1 MPETHELPFP
11 VWSVVTA
18 IAVLLVVSAFFSIA
32 ETALTA
38 ASRPRLHALARQ
50 GSRRA
55 RIVNEIRA
63 RSETLIGTVLIG
75 YNLVT
80 ILASALA
87 TSALIAIFGDAG
99 VAYATAGMTVLV
111 LVFAEVLPKTYALN
125 KPDRTALALAPA
137 LRPIIWLLGP
147 VTRAVSVTVLVTLR
161 LFGVKITAE
170 LGSAESE
177 QELRG
182 AIELHKGPGPE
193 VKEERAM
200 LRSIL
205 DLDDVEVSQIMIHRK
220 NVVMLDGDQPAAEIA
235 AQVLASPYTRL
246 PIFRDEPDNVVG
258 VLHAKALLR
267 ALQATGGNVAKIDLL
282 EIAAKPWFIPDT
294 TSLLGQLRAFRE
306 RREHFALVVDEY
318 GTLMG
323 IVTLEDILEEIVGDI
338 FDEHQAVAVGVRPQ
352 PDGSYL
358 VDGTVPIRDLNREF
372 EWELPD
378 GEAATIAGLVMA
390 EARRIPEV
398 GQQFTFYR
406 FRFAVLRRQRNQIT
420 LLRVT
425 PPKPAPADKAA

>member
-1 MPETHELPFP
+1 MPFFSGLSELWAT
-11 VWSVVTA
+11 VIV
-18 IAVLLVVSAFFSIA
+18 IAVLLIVSAFFSMA
-32 ETALTA
+32 ETAMTA

-63 RSETLIGTVLIG
+63 QSERLIGTVLVG
-75 YNLVT
+75 NNLVN

-87 TSALIAIFGDAG
+87 TSALITVFGEVG
-99 VAYATAGMTVLV
+99 VAYATAAMTVLV
-111 LVFAEVLPKTYALN
+111 LVFAEILPKTYALN
-125 KPDRTALALAPA
+125 NPDRVAVVLAPA
-137 LRPIIWLLGP
+137 LRPLIALLNP
-147 VTRAVSVTVLVTLR
+147 VTRAFSAVVRTTLR
-161 LFGVKITAE
+161 VFGILVKAE

-182 AIELHKGPGPE
+182 AIELHKGPEPE
-193 VKEERAM
+193 IKEERKM

-205 DLDDVEVSQIMIHRK
+205 DLDDVEVGQIMIHRK
-220 NVVMLDGDQPAAEIA
+220 NVIMLDVDRPASEIE

-246 PIFRDEPDNVVG
+246 PLYRDEPDNVVG
-258 VLHAKALLR
+258 VLHAKAMLR
-267 ALQATGGNVAKIDLL
+267 ALQAVGGDVSKVDILA
-282 EIAAKPWFIPDT
+282 IAAKPWFIPDT
-294 TSLLGQLRAFRE
+294 TSLLEQLLTFRE

-338 FDEHQAVAVGVRPQ
+338 FDEHQAAVVGVRAQ

-358 VDGTVPIRDLNREF
+358 IDGSVPIRDLNREF
-372 EWELPD
+372 DWELPD
-378 GEAATIAGLVMA
+378 SEAATIAGLVLN

-398 GQQFTFYR
+398 GQEFTFHGYR
-406 FRFAVLRRQRNQIT
+406 FSVLRRQRNQIT
-420 LLRVT
+420 LLRVQ
-425 PPKPAPADKAA
+425 PPKRAAADRAA

>member
-1 MPETHELPFP
+1 MPFFQGDSEIWAIAIT
-11 VWSVVTA
+11 
-18 IAVLLVVSAFFSIA
+18 IAVLLVISAFFSMA
-32 ETALTA
+32 ETAMTA

-55 RIVNEIRA
+55 KIVNEIRA
-63 RSETLIGTVLIG
+63 HSESLIGTVLVSN
-75 YNLVT
+75 NLVN

-87 TSALIAIFGDAG
+87 TSALIAMFGEVG
-99 VAYATAGMTVLV
+99 VAYATAVMTVLV
-111 LVFAEVLPKTYALN
+111 LVFGEILPKTYALN
-125 KPDRTALALAPA
+125 NPDRVAVVLAPA
-137 LRPIIWLLGP
+137 LKPAIWLLKP
-147 VTRAVSVTVLVTLR
+147 ITRTFTVIVRATLR
-161 LFGVKITAE
+161 LFGIRVKAE

-182 AIELHKGPGPE
+182 AIELHKGPEPE
-193 VKEERAM
+193 IREEREM
-200 LRSIL
+200 LRSIM
-205 DLDDVEVSQIMIHRK
+205 DLDDVEVGQIMIHRK
-220 NVVMLDGDQPAAEIA
+220 NVVMLDIDQPARELE

-246 PIFRDEPDNVVG
+246 PLYRDEPDNVVG

-267 ALQATGGNVAKIDLL
+267 ALQAVGGDVSKVDIPA
-282 EIAAKPWFIPDT
+282 IAAKPWFIPDT

-338 FDEHQAVAVGVRPQ
+338 FDEHQAAVVGVRAQ

-358 VDGTVPIRDLNREF
+358 IDGSVPIRDLNREF
-372 EWELPD
+372 EWGLPD
-378 GEAATIAGLVMA
+378 AEAATIAGLVLN
-390 EARRIPEV
+390 EARRIPDV
-398 GQQFTFYR
+398 GQEFTFHG
-406 FRFAVLRRQRNQIT
+406 FRFSVLRRQRQQIT

-425 PPKPAPADKAA
+425 PPRRAAAERAA

>member
-1 MPETHELPFP
+1 MPFFSGPSEL
-11 VWSVVTA
+11 WATIAA
-18 IAVLLVVSAFFSIA
+18 IALLLVISAFFSIS
-32 ETALTA
+32 ETAMTA

-55 RIVNEIRA
+55 KIVNEIRA
-63 RSETLIGTVLIG
+63 HSERLIGTVLVG
-75 YNLVT
+75 NNLVN

-87 TSALIAIFGDAG
+87 TSALITLFGEVG
-99 VAYATAGMTVLV
+99 VAYATVVMTVLV
-111 LVFAEVLPKTYALN
+111 LVFGEILPKTYALN
-125 KPDRTALALAPA
+125 NPDRVALVLAPA
-137 LRPIIWLLGP
+137 LKPIVWLMTP
-147 VTRAVSVTVLVTLR
+147 VTRAFAIVVRGVLHV
-161 LFGVKITAE
+161 FGVRVKAE

-182 AIELHKGPGPE
+182 AIELHKGTEPE
-193 VKEERAM
+193 IKEEREM

-205 DLDDVEVSQIMIHRK
+205 DLDDVEVGQIMIHRK
-220 NVVMLDGDQPAAEIA
+220 NVIMLDVDRPATEIE

-246 PIFRDEPDNVVG
+246 PLYRDEPDNVVG

-267 ALQATGGNVAKIDLL
+267 ALQAVGGDVSKVDILA
-282 EIAAKPWFIPDT
+282 IAAKPWFIPDT
-294 TSLLGQLRAFRE
+294 SSLLGQLRQFRE

-338 FDEHQAVAVGVRPQ
+338 FDEHQAAVVGVRAQ

-358 VDGTVPIRDLNREF
+358 IDGAVPIRDLNREL
-372 EWELPD
+372 EWRLPD
-378 GEAATIAGLVMA
+378 DDASTIAGLVLN

-398 GQQFTFYR
+398 GQEFTFHG
-406 FRFAVLRRQRNQIT
+406 FRFGVLRRQRNQIT

-425 PPKPAPADKAA
+425 PPRPAPTEQAA

>member
-1 MPETHELPFP
+1 MPFFHGDSEL
-11 VWSVVTA
+11 WATIAA
-18 IAVLLVVSAFFSIA
+18 ITLLLLVSAFFSVS
-32 ETALTA
+32 ETAMTA

-55 RIVNEIRA
+55 KIVNEIRA
-63 RSETLIGTVLIG
+63 HSERLIGTVLVG
-75 YNLVT
+75 NNLVN
-80 ILASALA
+80 ILASAMA
-87 TSALIAIFGDAG
+87 TSALITLFGEVG
-99 VAYATAGMTVLV
+99 VAYATVVMTVLV
-111 LVFAEVLPKTYALN
+111 LVFGEILPKTYALN
-125 KPDRTALALAPA
+125 NPDRVALILAPA
-137 LRPIIWLLGP
+137 LKPIVWLLAP
-147 VTRAVSVTVLVTLR
+147 VTRALAVVVRGVLRV
-161 LFGVKITAE
+161 FGVQVKAE

-182 AIELHKGPGPE
+182 AIELHKGSEPE
-193 VKEERAM
+193 IKEEREM

-205 DLDDVEVSQIMIHRK
+205 DLDDVEVGQIMIHRK
-220 NVVMLDGDQPAAEIA
+220 NVIMLDVDRPATEIE

-246 PIFRDEPDNVVG
+246 PLYRDEPDNVVG

-267 ALQATGGNVAKIDLL
+267 ALQAAGGDVSKVDILA
-282 EIAAKPWFIPDT
+282 IAAKPWFIPDT
-294 TSLLGQLRAFRE
+294 SSLLGQLRQFRE

-338 FDEHQAVAVGVRPQ
+338 FDEHQAAVVGVRAQ

-358 VDGTVPIRDLNREF
+358 IDGAVPIRDLNREL
-372 EWELPD
+372 EWHLPD
-378 GEAATIAGLVMA
+378 DAASTIAGLVLN

-398 GQQFTFYR
+398 GQEFTFHG

-425 PPKPAPADKAA
+425 PPRPAPAEQAA

>member
-1 MPETHELPFP
+1 MEHFPESSEL
-11 VWSVVTA
+11 WAVVVA
-18 IAVLLVVSAFFSIA
+18 IVLLLLVSAFFSMA
-32 ETALTA
+32 ETAMTA

-63 RSETLIGTVLIG
+63 HSERLIGTVLVG
-75 YNLVT
+75 NNLVN

-87 TSALIAIFGDAG
+87 TSALIAVFGEVG
-99 VAYATAGMTVLV
+99 VVYATAGMTVLV
-111 LVFAEVLPKTYALN
+111 LVFAEILPKTYALN
-125 KPDRTALALAPA
+125 NPDRVSVVLAPA
-137 LRPIIWLLGP
+137 LRLVIRLLTP
-147 VTRAVSVTVLVTLR
+147 VTRTFSFVVRATLLV
-161 LFGVKITAE
+161 FGVRVKAE

-182 AIELHKGPGPE
+182 AIELHKGPEPE
-193 VKEERAM
+193 IKEEREM

-205 DLDDVEVSQIMIHRK
+205 DLDDVEVGQIMIHRK
-220 NVVMLDGDQPAAEIA
+220 NVIMLDVDRPASEIE

-246 PIFRDEPDNVVG
+246 PLYRDEPDNVVG

-267 ALQATGGNVAKIDLL
+267 ALQAVGGDVAKVDILA
-282 EIAAKPWFIPDT
+282 IAGKPWFIPDT
-294 TSLLGQLRAFRE
+294 SSLLGQLRAFRE

-338 FDEHQAVAVGVRPQ
+338 FDEHQAAVIGVRAQ

-358 VDGTVPIRDLNREF
+358 IDGSAPIRDLNREF
-372 EWELPD
+372 EWGLPD
-378 GEAATIAGLVMA
+378 GEAATVAGLVLN

-398 GQQFTFYR
+398 GQEFTFHG
-406 FRFAVLRRQRNQIT
+406 FRFSVLRRQRNQIT
-420 LLRVT
+420 LLRVS
-425 PPKPAPADKAA
+425 PPKRAAAERAA

>member
-1 MPETHELPFP
+1 MPFFSGPSEL
-11 VWSVVTA
+11 WATIAA
-18 IAVLLVVSAFFSIA
+18 ITLLLVISAFFSIS
-32 ETALTA
+32 ETAMTA

-63 RSETLIGTVLIG
+63 HSERLIGTVLVG
-75 YNLVT
+75 NNLVN
-80 ILASALA
+80 ILASAMA
-87 TSALIAIFGDAG
+87 TSALITLFGEVG
-99 VAYATAGMTVLV
+99 VAYATVVMTVLV
-111 LVFAEVLPKTYALN
+111 LVFGEILPKTYALN
-125 KPDRTALALAPA
+125 NPDRVALVLAPA
-137 LRPIIWLLGP
+137 LKPIVWLMTP
-147 VTRAVSVTVLVTLR
+147 VTRAFAIVVRGVLY
-161 LFGVKITAE
+161 LFGVQVKAE

-182 AIELHKGPGPE
+182 AIELHKGSEPE
-193 VKEERAM
+193 IKEERAM

-205 DLDDVEVSQIMIHRK
+205 DLDDVEVGQIMIHRK
-220 NVVMLDGDQPAAEIA
+220 NVIMLDVDRPATEIE

-246 PIFRDEPDNVVG
+246 PLYRDEPDNVVG

-267 ALQATGGNVAKIDLL
+267 ALQAAGGDVSKVDILA
-282 EIAAKPWFIPDT
+282 IAAKPWFIPDT
-294 TSLLGQLRAFRE
+294 SSLLGQLRQFRE

-338 FDEHQAVAVGVRPQ
+338 FDEHQAAVVGVRAQ

-358 VDGTVPIRDLNREF
+358 IDGAVPIRDLNREL
-372 EWELPD
+372 EWRLPD
-378 GEAATIAGLVMA
+378 DDASTIAGLVLN

-398 GQQFTFYR
+398 GQEFTFHD

-425 PPKPAPADKAA
+425 PPRPAPAVQAA

>member
-1 MPETHELPFP
+1 MPFFSGLSELWAT
-11 VWSVVTA
+11 VIVIA
-18 IAVLLVVSAFFSIA
+18 ILLIVSAFFSMA
-32 ETALTA
+32 ETAMTA

-63 RSETLIGTVLIG
+63 QSERLIGTVLVG
-75 YNLVT
+75 NNLVN

-87 TSALIAIFGDAG
+87 TSALIAIFGEVG
-99 VAYATAGMTVLV
+99 VAYATAAMTVLV
-111 LVFAEVLPKTYALN
+111 LVFAEILPKTYALN
-125 KPDRTALALAPA
+125 NPDRVAVILAPA
-137 LRPIIWLLGP
+137 LRPMIALLTP
-147 VTRAVSVTVLVTLR
+147 VTRAFSIVVRGVLRIL
-161 LFGVKITAE
+161 GVKVKAE
-170 LGSAESE
+170 LGTAESE

-182 AIELHKGPGPE
+182 AIELHKGPEPE
-193 VKEERAM
+193 IKEERKM

-205 DLDDVEVSQIMIHRK
+205 DLDDVEVGQIMIHRK
-220 NVVMLDGDQPAAEIA
+220 NVMMLDVDRPPTEVE

-246 PIFRDEPDNVVG
+246 PLYRDEPDNVVG

-267 ALQATGGNVAKIDLL
+267 ALQAVGGDVTKVDILA
-282 EIAAKPWFIPDT
+282 IAAKPWFIPDT
-294 TSLLGQLRAFRE
+294 TSLLEQLRTFRE

-338 FDEHQAVAVGVRPQ
+338 FDEHQAAVVGVRAQ

-358 VDGTVPIRDLNREF
+358 VDGSVPIRDLNREF
-372 EWELPD
+372 DWELPD
-378 GEAATIAGLVMA
+378 AEASTIAGLVLN

-398 GQQFTFYR
+398 GQEFTFHG
-406 FRFAVLRRQRNQIT
+406 FRFSVLRRQRNQIT
-420 LLRVT
+420 LLRVA
-425 PPKPAPADKAA
+425 PPRRATAEQAA

>member
-1 MPETHELPFP
+1 MPFLSGLSELWAT
-11 VWSVVTA
+11 VIV
-18 IAVLLVVSAFFSIA
+18 IAVLLIVSAFFSMA
-32 ETALTA
+32 ETAMTA

-63 RSETLIGTVLIG
+63 QSERLIGTVLVG
-75 YNLVT
+75 NNLVN

-87 TSALIAIFGDAG
+87 TSALIAVFGEVG
-99 VAYATAGMTVLV
+99 VAYATAAMTVLV
-111 LVFAEVLPKTYALN
+111 LVFAEILPKTYALN
-125 KPDRTALALAPA
+125 NPDRVAVVLAPA
-137 LRPIIWLLGP
+137 LRPLIALLNP
-147 VTRAVSVTVLVTLR
+147 VTRAFSAVVRTTLR
-161 LFGVKITAE
+161 VFGIRVKAE

-182 AIELHKGPGPE
+182 AIELHKGPEPE
-193 VKEERAM
+193 IKEERKM

-205 DLDDVEVSQIMIHRK
+205 DLDDVEVGQIMIHRK
-220 NVVMLDGDQPAAEIA
+220 NVIMLDVDRPASEIE

-246 PIFRDEPDNVVG
+246 PLYRDEPDNVVG
-258 VLHAKALLR
+258 VLHAKAMLR
-267 ALQATGGNVAKIDLL
+267 ALQAVGGDVSKVDILA
-282 EIAAKPWFIPDT
+282 IAAKPWFIPDT
-294 TSLLGQLRAFRE
+294 TSLLEQLRTFRE

-338 FDEHQAVAVGVRPQ
+338 FDEHQAAVVGVRAQ

-358 VDGTVPIRDLNREF
+358 IDGSVPIRDLNREF
-372 EWELPD
+372 DWELPD
-378 GEAATIAGLVMA
+378 SEAATIAGLVLN

-398 GQQFTFYR
+398 GQEFTFHG
-406 FRFAVLRRQRNQIT
+406 FRFSVLRRQRNQIT
-420 LLRVT
+420 LLRVQ
-425 PPKPAPADKAA
+425 PPKRAAADRAA

>member
-1 MPETHELPFP
+1 MPFFSGLSELWAT
-11 VWSVVTA
+11 VIV
-18 IAVLLVVSAFFSIA
+18 IAVLLIVSAFFSMA
-32 ETALTA
+32 ETAMTA

-63 RSETLIGTVLIG
+63 QSERLIGTVLVG
-75 YNLVT
+75 NNLVN

-87 TSALIAIFGDAG
+87 TSALITVFGEVG
-99 VAYATAGMTVLV
+99 VAYATAAMTVLV
-111 LVFAEVLPKTYALN
+111 LVFAEILPKTYALN
-125 KPDRTALALAPA
+125 NPDRVAVVLAPA
-137 LRPIIWLLGP
+137 LRPLIALLNP
-147 VTRAVSVTVLVTLR
+147 VTRAFSAVVRTTLR
-161 LFGVKITAE
+161 VFGILVKAE

-182 AIELHKGPGPE
+182 AIELHKGPEPE
-193 VKEERAM
+193 IKEERKM

-205 DLDDVEVSQIMIHRK
+205 DLDDVEVGQIMIHRK
-220 NVVMLDGDQPAAEIA
+220 NVIMLDVDRPASEIE

-246 PIFRDEPDNVVG
+246 PLYRDEPDNVVG
-258 VLHAKALLR
+258 VLHAKAMLR
-267 ALQATGGNVAKIDLL
+267 ALQAVGGDVSKVDILA
-282 EIAAKPWFIPDT
+282 IAAKPWFIPDT
-294 TSLLGQLRAFRE
+294 TSLLEQLRTFRE

-338 FDEHQAVAVGVRPQ
+338 FDEHQAAVVGVRAQ

-358 VDGTVPIRDLNREF
+358 IDGSVPIRDLNREF
-372 EWELPD
+372 DWELPD
-378 GEAATIAGLVMA
+378 SEAATIAGLVLN

-398 GQQFTFYR
+398 GQEFTFHGYR
-406 FRFAVLRRQRNQIT
+406 FSVLRRQRNQIT
-420 LLRVT
+420 LLRVQ
-425 PPKPAPADKAA
+425 PPKRAAADRAA

>member
-1 MPETHELPFP
+1 MPFFSGEKELLA
-11 VWSVVTA
+11 VVIA
-18 IAVLLVVSAFFSIA
+18 IAVLLVISAFFSMA
-32 ETALTA
+32 ETAMTA

-63 RSETLIGTVLIG
+63 HSENLIGTVLVSN
-75 YNLVT
+75 NLVN

-87 TSALIAIFGDAG
+87 TSALIAMFGEVG
-99 VAYATAGMTVLV
+99 VAYATAVMTVLV
-111 LVFAEVLPKTYALN
+111 LVFGEILPKTYALN
-125 KPDRTALALAPA
+125 NPDRVAVALAPA
-137 LRPIIWLLGP
+137 LKPVIWFLKPI
-147 VTRAVSVTVLVTLR
+147 TRTFTFIVRATLR
-161 LFGVKITAE
+161 VFGVRVKAE

-182 AIELHKGPGPE
+182 AIELHKGPEPE
-193 VKEERAM
+193 IREEREM

-205 DLDDVEVSQIMIHRK
+205 DLDDVEVGQIMIHRK
-220 NVVMLDGDQPAAEIA
+220 NVVMLDIDQPASELE

-246 PIFRDEPDNVVG
+246 PLYRDEPDNVVG

-267 ALQATGGNVAKIDLL
+267 ALQAVGGDVSKVDIAA
-282 EIAAKPWFIPDT
+282 IAAKPWFIPDT

-338 FDEHQAVAVGVRPQ
+338 FDEHQAAVVGVRAQ

-358 VDGTVPIRDLNREF
+358 IDGSVPIRDLNREF
-372 EWELPD
+372 EWGLPD
-378 GEAATIAGLVMA
+378 TEAATIAGLVLN
-390 EARRIPEV
+390 EARRIPDV
-398 GQQFTFYR
+398 GQEFTFHG
-406 FRFAVLRRQRNQIT
+406 FRFSVLRRQRQQIT
-420 LLRVT
+420 LLRLT
-425 PPKPAPADKAA
+425 PPRRVATDQAA

>member
-1 MPETHELPFP
+1 MPFFHGDSEL
-11 VWSVVTA
+11 WATIAA
-18 IAVLLVVSAFFSIA
+18 ITLLLLVSAFFSVS
-32 ETALTA
+32 ETAMTA

-55 RIVNEIRA
+55 KIVNEIRA
-63 RSETLIGTVLIG
+63 HSERLIGTVLVG
-75 YNLVT
+75 NNLVN
-80 ILASALA
+80 ILASAMA
-87 TSALIAIFGDAG
+87 TSALITLFGEVG
-99 VAYATAGMTVLV
+99 VAYATVVMTVLV
-111 LVFAEVLPKTYALN
+111 LVFGEILPKTYALN
-125 KPDRTALALAPA
+125 NPDRVALILAPA
-137 LRPIIWLLGP
+137 LKPIVWLLAP
-147 VTRAVSVTVLVTLR
+147 VTRALAVVVRGVLRV
-161 LFGVKITAE
+161 FGVQVKAE

-182 AIELHKGPGPE
+182 AIELHKGSEPE
-193 VKEERAM
+193 IKEEREM

-205 DLDDVEVSQIMIHRK
+205 DLDDVEVGQIMIHRK
-220 NVVMLDGDQPAAEIA
+220 NVIMLDVDRPATEIE

-246 PIFRDEPDNVVG
+246 PLYRDEPDNVVG

-267 ALQATGGNVAKIDLL
+267 ALQAAGGDVSKVDILA
-282 EIAAKPWFIPDT
+282 IAAKPWFIPDT
-294 TSLLGQLRAFRE
+294 SSLLGQLRRFRE

-338 FDEHQAVAVGVRPQ
+338 FDEHQAAVVGVRAQ

-358 VDGTVPIRDLNREF
+358 IDGAVPIRDLNREL
-372 EWELPD
+372 EWHLPD
-378 GEAATIAGLVMA
+378 DAASTIAGLVLN

-398 GQQFTFYR
+398 GQEFTFHG

-425 PPKPAPADKAA
+425 PPRPAPAEQAA

>member
-1 MPETHELPFP
+1 MPFLSGLSELWAT
-11 VWSVVTA
+11 VIV
-18 IAVLLVVSAFFSIA
+18 IAVLLIVSAFFSMA
-32 ETALTA
+32 ETAMTA

-63 RSETLIGTVLIG
+63 QSERLIGTVLVG
-75 YNLVT
+75 NNLVN

-87 TSALIAIFGDAG
+87 TSALIAVFGEVG
-99 VAYATAGMTVLV
+99 VAYATAAMTVLV
-111 LVFAEVLPKTYALN
+111 LVFAEILPKTYALN
-125 KPDRTALALAPA
+125 NPDRVAVVLAPA
-137 LRPIIWLLGP
+137 LRPLIALLYP
-147 VTRAVSVTVLVTLR
+147 VTRAFSAVVRTTLR
-161 LFGVKITAE
+161 VFGIRVKAE

-182 AIELHKGPGPE
+182 AIELHKGPEPE
-193 VKEERAM
+193 IKEERKM

-205 DLDDVEVSQIMIHRK
+205 DLDDVEVGQIMIHRK
-220 NVVMLDGDQPAAEIA
+220 NVIMLDVDRPASEIE

-246 PIFRDEPDNVVG
+246 PLYRDEPDNVVG
-258 VLHAKALLR
+258 VLHAKAMLR
-267 ALQATGGNVAKIDLL
+267 ALQAVGGDVSKVDILA
-282 EIAAKPWFIPDT
+282 IAAKPWFIPDT
-294 TSLLGQLRAFRE
+294 TSLLEQLRTFRE

-338 FDEHQAVAVGVRPQ
+338 FDEHQAAVVGVRAQ

-358 VDGTVPIRDLNREF
+358 IDGSVPIRDLNREF
-372 EWELPD
+372 DWELPD
-378 GEAATIAGLVMA
+378 SEAATIAGLVLN

-398 GQQFTFYR
+398 GQEFTFHG
-406 FRFAVLRRQRNQIT
+406 FRFSVLRRQRNQIT
-420 LLRVT
+420 LLRVQ
-425 PPKPAPADKAA
+425 PPKRAAAGRAA

>member
-1 MPETHELPFP
+1 MPFLSGLSELWAT
-11 VWSVVTA
+11 VLA
-18 IAVLLVVSAFFSIA
+18 IAILLVISAFFSMA
-32 ETALTA
+32 ETAMTA

-63 RSETLIGTVLIG
+63 QSERLIGTVLVG
-75 YNLVT
+75 NNLVN

-87 TSALIAIFGDAG
+87 TSALIAIFGEVG
-99 VAYATAGMTVLV
+99 VAYATAAMTVLV
-111 LVFAEVLPKTYALN
+111 LVFAEILPKTYALN
-125 KPDRTALALAPA
+125 NPDRVAVVLAPA
-137 LRPIIWLLGP
+137 LRPMIVLLTP
-147 VTRAVSVTVLVTLR
+147 VTRTFSAIVRAVLSI
-161 LFGVKITAE
+161 FGVHVKAE
-170 LGSAESE
+170 LGTAESE

-182 AIELHKGPGPE
+182 AIELHKGPEPE
-193 VKEERAM
+193 IKEERKM

-205 DLDDVEVSQIMIHRK
+205 DLDDVEVGQIMIHRK
-220 NVVMLDGDQPAAEIA
+220 NVIMLDVDRPATEIE

-246 PIFRDEPDNVVG
+246 PLYRDEPDNVVG

-267 ALQATGGNVAKIDLL
+267 ALQAVGGDVTKVDILA
-282 EIAAKPWFIPDT
+282 IAAKPWFIPET
-294 TSLLGQLRAFRE
+294 TSLLEQLRTFRE

-338 FDEHQAVAVGVRPQ
+338 FDEHQAAVVGVRAQ

-358 VDGTVPIRDLNREF
+358 VDGSVPIRDLNREYD
-372 EWELPD
+372 WELPD
-378 GEAATIAGLVMA
+378 AEASTIAGLVLN

-398 GQQFTFYR
+398 GQEFTFHR
-406 FRFAVLRRQRNQIT
+406 FRFSVLRRQRNQIT
-420 LLRVT
+420 LLRVA
-425 PPKPAPADKAA
+425 PPKRATTEQAA

>member
-1 MPETHELPFP
+1 MPFFSGLSELWAT
-11 VWSVVTA
+11 VIV
-18 IAVLLVVSAFFSIA
+18 IAVLLIVSAFFSMA
-32 ETALTA
+32 ETAMTA

-63 RSETLIGTVLIG
+63 QSERLIGTVLVG
-75 YNLVT
+75 NNLVN

-87 TSALIAIFGDAG
+87 TSALIAVFGEVG
-99 VAYATAGMTVLV
+99 VAYATVAMTVLV
-111 LVFAEVLPKTYALN
+111 LVFAEILPKTYALN
-125 KPDRTALALAPA
+125 NPDRVSVVLAPA
-137 LRPIIWLLGP
+137 LRPMIALLNP
-147 VTRAVSVTVLVTLR
+147 VTRAFSAVVRTTLR
-161 LFGVKITAE
+161 VFGIQVKAE

-182 AIELHKGPGPE
+182 AIELHKGPEPE
-193 VKEERAM
+193 IKEERKM

-205 DLDDVEVSQIMIHRK
+205 DLDDVEVGQIMIHRK
-220 NVVMLDGDQPAAEIA
+220 NVIMLDVDRPASEIE

-246 PIFRDEPDNVVG
+246 PLYRDEPDNVVG
-258 VLHAKALLR
+258 VLHAKAMLR
-267 ALQATGGNVAKIDLL
+267 ALQAVGGDVSKVDILA
-282 EIAAKPWFIPDT
+282 IAAKPWFIPDT
-294 TSLLGQLRAFRE
+294 TSLLEQLRTFRE

-338 FDEHQAVAVGVRPQ
+338 FDEHQAAVVGVRAQ

-358 VDGTVPIRDLNREF
+358 IDGSVPIRDLNREF
-372 EWELPD
+372 DWELPD
-378 GEAATIAGLVMA
+378 SEAATIAGLVLN

-398 GQQFTFYR
+398 GQEFTFHG
-406 FRFAVLRRQRNQIT
+406 FRFSVLRRQRNQIT
-420 LLRVT
+420 LLRVQ
-425 PPKPAPADKAA
+425 PPKRAAAGRAA

>member
-1 MPETHELPFP
+1 MSFLSDASLLWTLL
-11 VWSVVTA
+11 A
-18 IAVLLVVSAFFSIA
+18 IAVLLLVSAFFSMS

-55 RIVNEIRA
+55 RLVNEIRA
-63 RSETLIGTVLIG
+63 HSERLIGTILVG
-75 YNLVT
+75 NNLVN
-80 ILASALA
+80 ISASALA
-87 TSALIAIFGDAG
+87 TSAMIAVFGEVG

-111 LVFAEVLPKTYALN
+111 LIFGEILPKTYALN
-125 KPDRTALALAPA
+125 NPDRTAIVLAPA
-137 LRPIIWLLGP
+137 LRPVIWLLTP
-147 VTRAVSVTVLVTLR
+147 VTRTFTLVVRGTLR
-161 LFGVKITAE
+161 LLGVKVRTE

-182 AIELHKGPGPE
+182 AIDLHKGPEPE
-193 VKEERAM
+193 IKEEREM

-220 NVVMLDGDQPAAEIA
+220 NVVMLDVDRPASEIE
-235 AQVLASPYTRL
+235 AQVLASPYTRMPL
-246 PIFRDEPDNVVG
+246 YRDEPDNVVG

-267 ALQATGGNVAKIDLL
+267 ALQAAGGDVTKVDILA
-282 EIAAKPWFIPDT
+282 IAAKPWFIPDT
-294 TSLLGQLRAFRE
+294 TSLLDQLRAFRA

-338 FDEHQAVAVGVRPQ
+338 SDEHQAAVVGVRAQ

-358 VDGTVPIRDLNREF
+358 IDGSVPIRDLNREF
-372 EWELPD
+372 EWGLPD
-378 GEAATIAGLVMA
+378 EEASTIAGLVLN

-398 GQQFTFYR
+398 GQEFTFHG
-406 FRFAVLRRQRNQIT
+406 FRFAVLRRQRNQLT

-425 PPKPAPADKAA
+425 PPRRPAVGQAA

>member
-1 MPETHELPFP
+1 MPFFHGDSEL
-11 VWSVVTA
+11 WATIAA
-18 IAVLLVVSAFFSIA
+18 ITLLLLISAFFSVS
-32 ETALTA
+32 ETAMTA

-55 RIVNEIRA
+55 KIVNEIRA
-63 RSETLIGTVLIG
+63 HSERLIGTVLVG
-75 YNLVT
+75 NNLVN
-80 ILASALA
+80 ILASAMA
-87 TSALIAIFGDAG
+87 TSALITLFGEVG
-99 VAYATAGMTVLV
+99 VAYATVVMTVLV
-111 LVFAEVLPKTYALN
+111 LVFGEILPKTYALN
-125 KPDRTALALAPA
+125 NPDRVALVLAPA
-137 LRPIIWLLGP
+137 LKPIVWLLAP
-147 VTRAVSVTVLVTLR
+147 VTRALAVVVRGVLRV
-161 LFGVKITAE
+161 FGVQVKAE

-182 AIELHKGPGPE
+182 AIELHKGSEPE
-193 VKEERAM
+193 IKEEREM

-205 DLDDVEVSQIMIHRK
+205 DLDDVEVGQIMIHRK
-220 NVVMLDGDQPAAEIA
+220 NVIMLDVDRPATEIE

-246 PIFRDEPDNVVG
+246 PLYRDEPDNVVG

-267 ALQATGGNVAKIDLL
+267 ALQAAGGDVSKVDILA
-282 EIAAKPWFIPDT
+282 IAAKPWFIPDT
-294 TSLLGQLRAFRE
+294 SSLLGQLRQFRE

-323 IVTLEDILEEIVGDI
+323 IVTLEDILEEIVGAI
-338 FDEHQAVAVGVRPQ
+338 FDEHQAAVVGVRAQ

-358 VDGTVPIRDLNREF
+358 IDGAVPIRDLNREL
-372 EWELPD
+372 EWHLPD
-378 GEAATIAGLVMA
+378 DAASTIAGLVLN

-398 GQQFTFYR
+398 GQEFTFHG

-425 PPKPAPADKAA
+425 PPRQAPAEQAA

>member
-1 MPETHELPFP
+1 MAFLSDASLLWTLL
-11 VWSVVTA
+11 A
-18 IAVLLVVSAFFSIA
+18 IAVLLLVSAFFSMS

-55 RIVNEIRA
+55 RLVNEIRA
-63 RSETLIGTVLIG
+63 HSERLIGTILVG
-75 YNLVT
+75 NNLVN
-80 ILASALA
+80 ISASALA
-87 TSALIAIFGDAG
+87 TSAMIAVFGEVG

-111 LVFAEVLPKTYALN
+111 LIFGEILPKTYALN
-125 KPDRTALALAPA
+125 NPDRTAIVLAPA
-137 LRPIIWLLGP
+137 LRPVIWLLTP
-147 VTRAVSVTVLVTLR
+147 VTRTFTLVVRGTLH
-161 LFGVKITAE
+161 LLGVKVRTE

-182 AIELHKGPGPE
+182 AIDLHKGPEPE
-193 VKEERAM
+193 IKEEREM

-220 NVVMLDGDQPAAEIA
+220 NVVMLDVDRPASEIE
-235 AQVLASPYTRL
+235 AQVLASPYTRMPL
-246 PIFRDEPDNVVG
+246 YRDEPDNVVG

-267 ALQATGGNVAKIDLL
+267 ALQAAGGDVTKVDILA
-282 EIAAKPWFIPDT
+282 IAAKPWFIPDT
-294 TSLLGQLRAFRE
+294 TSLLDQLRAFRA

-338 FDEHQAVAVGVRPQ
+338 SDEHQAAVVGVRAQ

-358 VDGTVPIRDLNREF
+358 IDGSVPIRDLNREF
-372 EWELPD
+372 EWGLPD
-378 GEAATIAGLVMA
+378 EEASTIAGLVLN

-398 GQQFTFYR
+398 GQEFTFHG
-406 FRFAVLRRQRNQIT
+406 FRFAVLRRQRNQLT

-425 PPKPAPADKAA
+425 PPRRPAVGQAA

>member
-1 MPETHELPFP
+1 MPFFSDLSEL
-11 VWSVVTA
+11 WATVVA
-18 IAVLLVVSAFFSIA
+18 IAILLIVSAFFSMA
-32 ETALTA
+32 ETAMTA

-63 RSETLIGTVLIG
+63 QSERLIGTVLVG
-75 YNLVT
+75 NNLVN

-87 TSALIAIFGDAG
+87 TSALIAIFGEVG
-99 VAYATAGMTVLV
+99 VAYATAAMTVLV
-111 LVFAEVLPKTYALN
+111 LVFAEILPKTYALN
-125 KPDRTALALAPA
+125 NPDRVAVILAPA
-137 LRPIIWLLGP
+137 LRPMIALLTP
-147 VTRAVSVTVLVTLR
+147 VTRAFSIIVRGVLRIL
-161 LFGVKITAE
+161 GVKVKAE
-170 LGSAESE
+170 LGTAESE

-182 AIELHKGPGPE
+182 AIELHKGPEPE
-193 VKEERAM
+193 IKEERKM

-205 DLDDVEVSQIMIHRK
+205 DLDDVEVGQIMIHRK
-220 NVVMLDGDQPAAEIA
+220 NVMMLDVDRPPTEVE

-246 PIFRDEPDNVVG
+246 PLYRDEPDNVVG

-267 ALQATGGNVAKIDLL
+267 ALQAVGGDVTKVDILA
-282 EIAAKPWFIPDT
+282 IAAKPWFIPDT
-294 TSLLGQLRAFRE
+294 TSLLEQLRTFRE

-338 FDEHQAVAVGVRPQ
+338 FDEHQAAVVGVRAQ

-358 VDGTVPIRDLNREF
+358 VDGSVPIRDLNREF
-372 EWELPD
+372 DWELPD
-378 GEAATIAGLVMA
+378 AEASTVAGLVLN

-398 GQQFTFYR
+398 GQEFTFHG
-406 FRFAVLRRQRNQIT
+406 FRFSVLRRQRNQIT
-420 LLRVT
+420 LLRVA
-425 PPKPAPADKAA
+425 PPRRATAEQAA

>member
-1 MPETHELPFP
+1 MPFFHGDSEMWATIA
-11 VWSVVTA
+11 A
-18 IAVLLVVSAFFSIA
+18 ITLLLVISAFFSIS
-32 ETALTA
+32 ETAMTA

-55 RIVNEIRA
+55 KIVNEIRA
-63 RSETLIGTVLIG
+63 HSERLIGTVLVG
-75 YNLVT
+75 NNLVN

-87 TSALIAIFGDAG
+87 TSALITLFGEVG
-99 VAYATAGMTVLV
+99 VAYATVVMTVLV
-111 LVFAEVLPKTYALN
+111 LVFGEILPKTYALN
-125 KPDRTALALAPA
+125 NPDRVALVLAPA
-137 LRPIIWLLGP
+137 LKPIVWLMTP
-147 VTRAVSVTVLVTLR
+147 VTRAFAIVVRGVLHV
-161 LFGVKITAE
+161 FGVRVKAE

-182 AIELHKGPGPE
+182 AIELHKGTEPE
-193 VKEERAM
+193 IKEEREM

-205 DLDDVEVSQIMIHRK
+205 DLDDVEVGQIMIHRK
-220 NVVMLDGDQPAAEIA
+220 NVIMLDVDRPATEIE

-246 PIFRDEPDNVVG
+246 PLYRDEPDNVVG

-267 ALQATGGNVAKIDLL
+267 ALQAVGGDVSKVDILA
-282 EIAAKPWFIPDT
+282 IAAKPWFIPDT
-294 TSLLGQLRAFRE
+294 SSLLGQLRQFRE

-338 FDEHQAVAVGVRPQ
+338 FDEHQAAVVGVHAQ

-358 VDGTVPIRDLNREF
+358 IDGAVPIRDLNREL
-372 EWELPD
+372 EWRLPD
-378 GEAATIAGLVMA
+378 DDASTIAGLVLN

-398 GQQFTFYR
+398 GQEFTFHG

-425 PPKPAPADKAA
+425 PPRQAPAEQAA